1 LFELSGVDE
10 ELAHSALDRA
20 IQKLPMKARVV
31 ARPGLGS
38 TPEVL
43 V

>member
-1 LFELSGVDE
+1 LE
-10 ELAHSALDRA
+10 RA
-20 IQKLPMKARVV
+20 IQKLPMKARVI

-38 TPEVL
+38 NAEVL

>member
-1 LFELSGVDE
+1 VDDA
-10 ELAHSALDRA
+10 LAHSALERA
-20 IQKLPMKARVV
+20 IQKLPMKARVI

-38 TPEVL
+38 NAEVL